1 MKKLFIAAMALATIV
16 SCSKDEGDAVFESS
30 KKSVTVTI
38 NNYAQSTRHE
48 TDATPAKGAE
58 DLVCAS
64 SSTLTI
70 VFTDDGK
77 LVKSFTLSQG
87 APTPAEGEDAQT
99 GNGTYT
105 FHALPES
112 VDGFFVIGSKRA
124 LLTTIPTTQADAE
137 KAWKADQ
144 EGAQWNDIVVYG
156 ASENWRKDG
165 TCKNDGHEY
174 ALYKASVTVEPWK
187 ARVEVTEISC
197 SDLGDKNRDTAKD
210 TPDYL
215 TTLGY
220 EKVTVKSFGIAGAT
234 AQTLSENN
242 VMDTKQDNDASN
254 DVTTIVPPTGKVWSW
269 NINPEATS
277 NHLLTLTAEV
287 DAMPYYKVSNATRT
301 IKATKYTSGGK
312 DLTNFESGHIY
323 KMTIPFT
330 ESLLNDNSSLICVE
344 ATVTIENWVVVD
356 DVKPVFGTN

>member
-16 SCSKDEGDAVFESS
+16 SCSKDEGASVLESS

-38 NNYAQSTRHE
+38 NNYAKETRHV
-48 TDATPAKGAE
+48 TDATPAKDAE

-70 VFTDDGK
+70 VFTDGGK
-77 LVKSFTLSQG
+77 LVKSFTLS
-87 APTPAEGEDAQT
+87 EGKPDGQT
-99 GNGTYT
+99 GDGTYT

-124 LLTTIPTTQADAE
+124 TLKTIPTTKDAAVE
-137 KAWKADQ
+137 AWKADQ
-144 EGAQWNDIVVYG
+144 EDAEWNDIVVYG
-156 ASENWRKDG
+156 EHENWTPSNDCTEDG
-165 TCKNDGHEY
+165 Y
-174 ALYKASVTVEPWK
+174 ALYTADVTVKPWK

-197 SDLGDKNRDTAKD
+197 TDLGVKNRDTAAD

-220 EKVTVKSFGIAGAT
+220 EKVTVTSFGIANADM
-234 AQTLSENN
+234 QDLSENN
-242 VMDTKQDNDASN
+242 VMDTKQDDDTSN
-254 DVTTIVPPTGKVWSW
+254 DVKTIVPPTGEVWSW
-269 NINPEATS
+269 NINPAATS
-277 NHLLTLTAEV
+277 NHLLTLNATV
-287 DAMPYYKVSNATRT
+287 DAQPYYEVSSEDRT
-301 IKATKYTSGGK
+301 ITATKYTANNT

-330 ESLLNDNSSLICVE
+330 ESDLDDESSLICVT
-344 ATVTIENWVVVD
+344 ANVIIEDWVVVD
-356 DVKPVFGTN
+356 DVKPVFGN

>member
-16 SCSKDEGDAVFESS
+16 SCSKDDADKVLDSS

-48 TDATPAKGAE
+48 TNATPAKDDA

-87 APTPAEGEDAQT
+87 APTPAEGETAQT

-124 LLTTIPTTQADAE
+124 LLATIPTTQADAE
-137 KAWKADQ
+137 EAWKADQ

-156 ASENWRKDG
+156 ASENWKNDG
-165 TCKNDGHEY
+165 TCTNNGHEY
-174 ALYKASVTVEPWK
+174 ALYTADVTVKPYK

-197 SDLGDKNRDTAKD
+197 EDLGNKNRDTDPA
-210 TPDYL
+210 
-215 TTLGY
+215 TLGY
-220 EKVTVKSFGIAGAT
+220 ETVTVTSFGIAGAT
-234 AQTLSENN
+234 AQTLNSNN
-242 VMDTKQDNDASN
+242 IMTAAP
-254 DVTTIVPPTGKVWSW
+254 DVKKLTPPTGKVWSW
-269 NINPEATS
+269 NIDPAATS
-277 NHLLTLTAEV
+277 NHLLTLNATV
-287 DAMPYYKVSNATRT
+287 DAGEFYNVTSPERT
-301 IKATKYTSGGK
+301 ITATKYTAGGA
-312 DLTNFESGHIY
+312 DLTQFQAGHIY

-330 ESLLNDNSSLICVE
+330 ESLLDDNSSLICVE

-356 DVKPVFGTN
+356 DVKPEFGN

>member
-16 SCSKDEGDAVFESS
+16 SCIKDEGDAVFESS

-48 TDATPAKGAE
+48 TDATPAKGAA

-70 VFTDDGK
+70 VFTDGGN

-87 APTPAEGEDAQT
+87 APTPAEGEAAQT

-137 KAWKADQ
+137 KAWKANQ
-144 EGAQWNDIVVYG
+144 EDDEWDDIVVYG
-156 ASENWRKDG
+156 ANQGWDDGG
-165 TCKNDGHEY
+165 TCTNNGHEY
-174 ALYKASVTVEPWK
+174 ALYKSSVTVKPYK

-197 SDLGDKNRDTAKD
+197 EDLGNKNRDTDPA
-210 TPDYL
+210 
-215 TTLGY
+215 TLGY
-220 EKVTVKSFGIAGAT
+220 ETVTVTSFGIANAT
-234 AQTLSENN
+234 AQTLNSNN
-242 VMDTKQDNDASN
+242 IMTADPAVKSLT
-254 DVTTIVPPTGKVWSW
+254 PPTGKVWSW
-269 NINPEATS
+269 NIDPAATS
-277 NHLLTLTAEV
+277 NHLLTLNATV
-287 DAMPYYKVSNATRT
+287 DAGTFYNVTSPQRT
-301 IKATKYTSGGK
+301 ITATKYTVGGA
-312 DLTNFESGHIY
+312 DLTQFQSGNIY
-323 KMTIPFT
+323 KMTIPFN
-330 ESLLNDNSSLICVE
+330 ESLLDDNSSLICVE

-356 DVKPVFGTN
+356 GVTPNFGN